1 MPIPYIVRRRAQ
13 FLSIC
18 GPVNLP
24 YGTEVSSDGAFL
36 TVNGEKLCS
45 ITSQNAYDFFSRNDD
60 GMGLERG
67 KLVQDIRSTLERRD
81 AKYQSRWDALWAD
94 EAANSLRRKDS
105 PDFWIWSFDFYNAD
119 IPDLKHIANLIV
131 IKN

>member
-1 MPIPYIVRRRAQ
+1 MPIPYIVRRRAR
-13 FLSIC
+13 FLAIR

-60 GMGLERG
+60 GHGLERG
-67 KLVQDIRSTLERRD
+67 KLVEEITSRMEKRD
-81 AKYQSRWDALWAD
+81 AKHQARWDKLWAD
-94 EAANSLRRKDS
+94 AGANRLRRADHK
-105 PDFWIWSFDFYNAD
+105 DFWVWNHNFYNAD
-119 IPDLKHIANLIV
+119 VNELRRIRRLLEC
-131 IKN
+131 

>member
-1 MPIPYIVRRRAQ
+1 MPTPYIVRRRAR
-13 FLSIC
+13 FLAIC

-60 GMGLERG
+60 GHGLERG
-67 KLVQDIRSTLERRD
+67 KLVQGIRSTLERRD
-81 AKYQSRWDALWAD
+81 AKYQARWDRLWAD
-94 EAANSLRRKDS
+94 EGANKLRRTEHEDY
-105 PDFWIWSFDFYNAD
+105 WLWSFAFYNAD
-119 IPDLKHIANLIV
+119 VNELRRIRRLLEG
-131 IKN
+131 

>member
-1 MPIPYIVRRRAQ
+1 MSIPYIVRRRAR

-81 AKYQSRWDALWAD
+81 AKYQSRWDRLWAD
-94 EAANSLRRKDS
+94 EGANKLRRTEHEDY
-105 PDFWIWSFDFYNAD
+105 WLWSFAFYNAD
-119 IPDLKHIANLIV
+119 VNELRRISQLLEG
-131 IKN
+131 

>member
-1 MPIPYIVRRRAQ
+1 MRYIVTRRFCCNA
-13 FLSIC
+13 IC

-60 GMGLERG
+60 GHGLERG
-67 KLVQDIRSTLERRD
+67 KLVHDIRRTLEHRD
-81 AKYQSRWDALWAD
+81 AKYQSRWYRLWAD
-94 EAANSLRRKDS
+94 EVANRLRRKDS
-105 PDFWIWSFDFYNAD
+105 QDFWIWSFDFYNAD
-119 IPDLKHIANLIV
+119 ISDLWHIANLIG

>member
-1 MPIPYIVRRRAQ
+1 MSIPYIVRRRAR

-18 GPVNLP
+18 GLVNLP

-60 GMGLERG
+60 GHGLERG
-67 KLVQDIRSTLERRD
+67 KLVEEITSRMEKRD
-81 AKYQSRWDALWAD
+81 AKHQARWDKLWAD
-94 EAANSLRRKDS
+94 AGANRLRRADHK
-105 PDFWIWSFDFYNAD
+105 DFWVWNHNFYNAD
-119 IPDLKHIANLIV
+119 VNELRRIRLLLEV
-131 IKN
+131 

>member
-1 MPIPYIVRRRAQ
+1 MPIPYIVRRRAR
-13 FLSIC
+13 FLSIR

-81 AKYQSRWDALWAD
+81 AKYQSRWDRLWAD
-94 EAANSLRRKDS
+94 EGANKLRRTDHE
-105 PDFWIWSFDFYNAD
+105 DYWIWSFAFYNAD
-119 IPDLKHIANLIV
+119 VNELRRISRLLEG
-131 IKN
+131 

>member
-1 MPIPYIVRRRAQ
+1 MPIPYIVRRRAR

-60 GMGLERG
+60 GHGLERG
-67 KLVQDIRSTLERRD
+67 KLVKDIRRTLERRD
-81 AKYQSRWDALWAD
+81 AKHQARWDKLWAD
-94 EAANSLRRKDS
+94 AGANRLRRADHD
-105 PDFWIWSFDFYNAD
+105 DFWVWNHDFYNAD
-119 IPDLKHIANLIV
+119 VPELRRIRLLLEV
-131 IKN
+131 

>member
-1 MPIPYIVRRRAQ
+1 MSIPYIVRRRAR

-81 AKYQSRWDALWAD
+81 AKYQSRWDRLWAD
-94 EAANSLRRKDS
+94 EGANKLRRTEHEDY
-105 PDFWIWSFDFYNAD
+105 WLWSFAFYNAD
-119 IPDLKHIANLIV
+119 VNELRRICQLLEG
-131 IKN
+131 

>member
-1 MPIPYIVRRRAQ
+1 MSIPYIVRRRAR

-60 GMGLERG
+60 GHGLERG
-67 KLVQDIRSTLERRD
+67 KLVKDIQRTLERRD
-81 AKYQSRWDALWAD
+81 AKHQARWDKLWAD
-94 EAANSLRRKDS
+94 AGANRLRRADHK
-105 PDFWIWSFDFYNAD
+105 DFWVWNHNFYNAD
-119 IPDLKHIANLIV
+119 VNELRRIRLLLEV
-131 IKN
+131 

>member
-1 MPIPYIVRRRAQ
+1 MPIPYIVRRRAR

-45 ITSQNAYDFFSRNDD
+45 ITSQNAYDYFSRDDD
-60 GMGLERG
+60 GLGKERG
-67 KLVQDIRSTLERRD
+67 KLVKDIRRTLERRD
-81 AKYQSRWDALWAD
+81 AKHQARWDKLWAD
-94 EAANSLRRKDS
+94 AGANRLRKADHK
-105 PDFWIWSFDFYNAD
+105 DFWVWNHNFYNAD
-119 IPDLKHIANLIV
+119 VNELRRIRLLLAV
-131 IKN
+131 

>member
-1 MPIPYIVRRRAQ
+1 MPIPYIVRRRAR
-13 FLSIC
+13 FLAIC

-60 GMGLERG
+60 GHGLERG

-81 AKYQSRWDALWAD
+81 AKYQSRWDRLWAD
-94 EAANSLRRKDS
+94 EGANKLRRTEHEDY
-105 PDFWIWSFDFYNAD
+105 WLWSFAFYNAD
-119 IPDLKHIANLIV
+119 VNELRRIRRLLEG
-131 IKN
+131 

>member
-1 MPIPYIVRRRAQ
+1 MPIPYIVRRRAR

-60 GMGLERG
+60 GHGLERG
-67 KLVQDIRSTLERRD
+67 KLVEEITSRMEKRD
-81 AKYQSRWDALWAD
+81 AKHQARWDALWAD
-94 EAANSLRRKDS
+94 AGANRLRRADHD
-105 PDFWIWSFDFYNAD
+105 DFWVWNHDFYNAD
-119 IPDLKHIANLIV
+119 VNELRRIRLLLEV
-131 IKN
+131 

>member
-1 MPIPYIVRRRAQ
+1 MSIPYVVRRRAR
-13 FLSIC
+13 FLAIC

-24 YGTEVSSDGAFL
+24 YGTEVSSDGDFL

-60 GMGLERG
+60 GHGLERG

-81 AKYQSRWDALWAD
+81 AKYQSRWDRLWAD
-94 EAANSLRRKDS
+94 EGANKLRRTEHEDY
-105 PDFWIWSFDFYNAD
+105 WLWSFAFYNAD
-119 IPDLKHIANLIV
+119 VNELRRICQLLEG
-131 IKN
+131 

>member
-1 MPIPYIVRRRAQ
+1 MSIPYIVRRRAR

-60 GMGLERG
+60 GHGLERG
-67 KLVQDIRSTLERRD
+67 KLVEEITSRMEKRD
-81 AKYQSRWDALWAD
+81 AKHQARWDALWAD
-94 EAANSLRRKDS
+94 EGANKLRRTDHE
-105 PDFWIWSFDFYNAD
+105 DYWLWSYAFYNAD
-119 IPDLKHIANLIV
+119 VNELRRIRRLLEG
-131 IKN
+131 

>member
-1 MPIPYIVRRRAQ
+1 MPTPYIVRRRAR
-13 FLSIC
+13 FLAIC

-60 GMGLERG
+60 GNGLERG
-67 KLVQDIRSTLERRD
+67 KLVHDIMCTLERRD
-81 AKYQSRWDALWAD
+81 AKYQSRWDRLWAD
-94 EAANSLRRKDS
+94 EGANKLRRTDHE
-105 PDFWIWSFDFYNAD
+105 DYWLWSFAFYNAD
-119 IPDLKHIANLIV
+119 VNELRRIRRLLEG
-131 IKN
+131 